1 MNLGDLNSRSSK
13 LAPEATEA
21 VLVKAGRWSEVEH
34 VMDAIQRKYSAESI
48 KPASGVALPTGRP
61 TAAREGPRRAP
72 RKRLVTDRGTGE
84 SVDHRSGEG

>member
-48 KPASGVALPTGRP
+48 KPASGVALPV
-61 TAAREGPRRAP
+61 
-72 RKRLVTDRGTGE
+72 RKTD
-84 SVDHRSGEG
+84 DRSGGAEAGSAEEARNG

>member
-34 VMDAIQRKYSAESI
+34 VMDAIHRKYSQESL
-48 KPASGVALPTGRP
+48 KPASGV
-61 TAAREGPRRAP
+61 TAPEKSIDE
-72 RKRLVTDRGTGE
+72 KR
-84 SVDHRSGEG
+84 S